1 MNRVRSA
8 MDGYLE
14 QQGIRLDIVFDTDL
28 GELVRG
34 HHVVARGIYLGRPT
48 DLHKWQADME
58 AAPWRAPMTVG
69 SQRDW
74 TVVGTHPPMAEL
86 FYEFIPGLKS
96 WEEDIEPN
104 FWYWML
110 HTSDDQGTVYS
121 DANNGTRQ
129 EPNGGPATHATR
141 DLGGHLPAGASR
153 LVIDIEPPRRWKP
166 PEPWRRQLV
175 IDLQH
180 HQLIESL

>member
-1 MNRVRSA
+1 
-8 MDGYLE
+8 MDSYVE
-14 QQGIRLDIVFDTDL
+14 RQGIRLDIVFDADL

-48 DLHKWQADME
+48 DLYKWQADME
-58 AAPWRAPMTVG
+58 AAPWRAPPAAA
-69 SQRDW
+69 SQRDL
-74 TVVGTHPPMAEL
+74 TVVGTRPPEAEL

-96 WEEDIEPN
+96 WEEDIEAN

-110 HTSDDQGTVYS
+110 HTSDDHGTVYS
-121 DANNGTRQ
+121 DVSGGTQ
-129 EPNGGPATHATR
+129 QDPNGGPASFATR
-141 DLGGHLPAGASR
+141 DLGGHVPAGASR
-153 LVIDIEPPRRWKP
+153 LVIDIKPPWRWKP

-180 HQLIESL
+180 RQLIDSL